1 MKKFILFLVTACA
14 LFAAPQAY
22 FSPQDNLADRLIEL
36 IQKEEKS
43 IHVAIFILSNRKI
56 AKELL
61 AANNRG
67 VRVELI
73 CDPGTYKEKSAVKD
87 LKEKG
92 VKVFLFDPEK
102 GPTYKKHKPI
112 MHNKFA
118 LFAKNQNGKPL
129 LWTGSFNF
137 SYQATVRNKENALVI
152 DDLATIEL
160 FQKEYQEIKT
170 HYCTAVK

>member
-1 MKKFILFLVTACA
+1 MLLVAASTLFGSS
-14 LFAAPQAY
+14 QAY

-43 IHVAIFILSNRKI
+43 IHVAIYMFSNRKI

-61 AANNRG
+61 AARNRG
-67 VRVELI
+67 VQVELI
-73 CDPGTYKEKSAVKD
+73 CDPGTYKDQSATKS
-87 LKEKG
+87 LKEEG

-102 GPTYKKHKPI
+102 GAAYKKHKPI

-118 LFAKNQNGKPL
+118 IFAKNQNGKPL

-137 SYQATVRNKENALVI
+137 SYQATTRNKENAIIL
-152 DDLATIEL
+152 DDITTIGL
-160 FQKEYQEIKT
+160 YQKEFQEMKNRCC
-170 HYCTAVK
+170 YAAK